1 MAYQN
6 TDTLTTHFT
15 EKTVS
20 AFKRSYQVCYDV
32 MVTFHMFPHTDSL
45 ERKKRERLSNTE
57 RGRER
62 EREQKHIISLL
73 STDNA
78 CIVVNQRI

>member
-45 ERKKRERLSNTE
+45 ERKKRESEQHRE
-57 RGRER
+57 GEGARER
-62 EREQKHIISLL
+62 AKTYNFFAIY
-73 STDNA
+73 
-78 CIVVNQRI
+78 